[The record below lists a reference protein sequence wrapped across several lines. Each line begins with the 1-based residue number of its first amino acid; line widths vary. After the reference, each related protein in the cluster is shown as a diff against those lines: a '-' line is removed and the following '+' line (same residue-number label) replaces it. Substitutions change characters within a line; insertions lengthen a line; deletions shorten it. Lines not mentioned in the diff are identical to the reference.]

1 MVLIVLLLI
10 SACVADAVGA
20 LGCELVEKFTR
31 TRAPIVRARRYH
43 FN

>member
-1 MVLIVLLLI
+1 MVLIVLMMI
-10 SACVADAVGA
+10 SVCVADAVGA